1 MTPEGSVWSNEALG
15 AVRPYALV
23 RGRVTPT
30 HALARHELLRA
41 STDPPTAL
49 LQPHHAQ
56 VLSACGQQG
65 PRSVTEIAGRAGLP
79 LQVTRILLSDLL
91 DDGYLVAEMPA
102 GFLHAGRDP
111 HILER
116 VLAGLRHL

>member
-1 MTPEGSVWSNEALG
+1 MTSEGSAWSNEALG

-23 RGRVTPT
+23 RGRVQPT
-30 HALARHELLRA
+30 HDLDRHALFQA
-41 STDPPTAL
+41 STDPPRAL

-56 VLSACGQQG
+56 VLDACGQQG
-65 PRSVTEIAGRAGLP
+65 PRSVTEVAGRAGLP

-91 DDGYLVAEMPA
+91 DDGYLVSAMPV
-102 GFLHAGRDP
+102 GFLHAERDP

-116 VLAGLRHL
+116 VLAGLHHI

>member
-1 MTPEGSVWSNEALG
+1 MTPEGSKWSNEALG

-30 HALARHELLRA
+30 RDLDRHTMLQA
-41 STDPPTAL
+41 STDPPSAP

-56 VLSACGQQG
+56 VLGACGRQG

-79 LQVTRILLSDLL
+79 LHVTRILLSDLL
-91 DDGYLVAEMPA
+91 DDSYLVDAMPVGFRHAES
-102 GFLHAGRDP
+102 DP

-116 VLAGLRHL
+116 VLAGLHQL